1 MENGRIDVSIVIA
14 CYNDAPHLRENFKK
28 VAEIM
33 NLTKYS
39 YEVIF
44 VDDKSPD
51 NSGAIVDEIIR
62 ENPALHLRKITHEA
76 NVGRGRSVTDGF
88 LISRGRFMGFLD
100 IDLEVHPHYLPS
112 VLLELEKGADF
123 ALTCRVFELTYH
135 GITRFVLSKGYIRLS
150 NRLLGT
156 KGIDSE
162 VGFKFFNK
170 ATMMDIIQRVED
182 NHWFWDTEIVYRAR
196 HAGKKIVE
204 VPALFTRLRSKRSTV
219 RIVRDTWRY
228 IVKLLRLKEKIR
240 RGEV

>member
-1 MENGRIDVSIVIA
+1 
-14 CYNDAPHLRENFKK
+14 
-28 VAEIM
+28 
-33 NLTKYS
+33 
-39 YEVIF
+39 
-44 VDDKSPD
+44 
-51 NSGAIVDEIIR
+51 
-62 ENPALHLRKITHEA
+62 
-76 NVGRGRSVTDGF
+76 
-88 LISRGRFMGFLD
+88 
-100 IDLEVHPHYLPS
+100 
-112 VLLELEKGADF
+112 
-123 ALTCRVFELTYH
+123 
-135 GITRFVLSKGYIRLS
+135 VLSKGYIRLS